1 MSSVRHPYMEMGF
14 GVDNIFRLLRVDCIW
29 RLTHRSR
36 RPGQDIQDFAVNF
49 SLDFKF

>member
-1 MSSVRHPYMEMGF
+1 MDMGI
-14 GVDNIFRLLRVDCIW
+14 GVEKIFRLLRVDCIW